1 MATEIRHCERC
12 DHEFE
17 VDVTSG
23 GGGAQVEGCPEDAGD
38 CGLAT
43 PGERVKVIREVD

>member
-17 VDVTSG
+17 VDVASKAKDG
-23 GGGAQVEGCPEDAGD
+23 QVEGCPEQATD
-38 CGLAT
+38 CGLAI
-43 PGERVKVIREVD
+43 PQDHLKIVREID